1 MTIASPLVHLLS
13 DPTGDVK
20 CPDCL
25 AALEPHVV
33 APEWLD
39 CPGCGSVYVVGVSLC
54 KSETRREAGGGER

>member
-1 MTIASPLVHLLS
+1 MTIASQLVHLLS

-33 APEWLD
+33 APEWLT
-39 CPGCGSVYVVGVSLC
+39 CEECGSVYVVGVSELVIDV
-54 KSETRREAGGGER
+54 EEE